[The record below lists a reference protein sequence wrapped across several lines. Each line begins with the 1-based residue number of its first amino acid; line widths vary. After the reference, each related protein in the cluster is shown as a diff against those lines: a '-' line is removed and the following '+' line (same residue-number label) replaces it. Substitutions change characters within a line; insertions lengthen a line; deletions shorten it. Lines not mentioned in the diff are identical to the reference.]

1 MTPIRIATRA
11 SDLALCQARMVAQRI
26 ERELG
31 AQAQILPLKTTGD
44 RLQDVSLAVLGG
56 KGLFV
61 KEIEEALLDGRADLA
76 VHSAKDLPAASPP
89 GLELVAFP
97 ERVDPRDALVTR
109 ERGATIDTLPRGAR
123 VGTGSLRRTAQ
134 LRCYRPDLQIV
145 PLRGNVPTRLRK
157 LEEEGLDAVVL
168 ACAGLERLGL
178 AARID
183 ERIAPEI
190 VLPAV
195 GQGSLALEARA
206 EDPLARDLAALNHE
220 LSAIRV
226 AAERAF
232 LIGLSGD
239 CTVPLAAFAEAAGG
253 EAVRLRALLAASDG
267 GRILRHDSQAPA
279 HDAKGLGA
287 RAAGEILARGGDEL
301 LATLRAEAAR

>member
-1 MTPIRIATRA
+1 MTTARIATRA
-11 SDLALCQARMVAQRI
+11 SDLALCQARMIAQRI

-31 AQAQILPLKTTGD
+31 VRAQILPLKTTGD
-44 RLQDVSLAVLGG
+44 RLQDVSLAALGG

-76 VHSAKDLPAASPP
+76 VHSAKDLPAATPP

-97 ERVDPRDALVTR
+97 ERVDPRDALVAR
-109 ERGATIDTLPRGAR
+109 ERGATIDALPRGAR
-123 VGTGSLRRTAQ
+123 VGTGSLRRT
-134 LRCYRPDLQIV
+134 
-145 PLRGNVPTRLRK
+145 G
-157 LEEEGLDAVVL
+157 
-168 ACAGLERLGL
+168 AGLERLGL

-195 GQGSLALEARA
+195 GQGSLALEARSD
-206 EDPLARDLAALNHE
+206 DPLARDLAALNHE
-220 LSAIRV
+220 LTATSV

-239 CTVPLAAFAEAAGG
+239 CTVPLAAFAEAADG

-267 GRILRHDSQAPA
+267 GRILRHEAQAPA

-287 RAAGEILARGGDEL
+287 RAAHEILARGGDEL
-301 LATLRAEAAR
+301 LAALRAEAAR

>member
-1 MTPIRIATRA
+1 MTTARIATRA
-11 SDLALCQARMVAQRI
+11 SDLALCQARMVARRI

-31 AQAQILPLKTTGD
+31 VRVEILPLQTTGD
-44 RLQDVSLAVLGG
+44 RLLDVSLAALGG

-76 VHSAKDLPAASPP
+76 VHSAKDLPAATPP

-97 ERVDPRDALVTR
+97 ERVDPRDALVAR
-109 ERGATIDTLPRGAR
+109 ERGATVDALPRGAR
-123 VGTGSLRRTAQ
+123 VGTGSLRRSAQ
-134 LRCYRPDLQIV
+134 LRSYRPDLQIV

-157 LEEEGLDAVVL
+157 LEEEDLDAVLL

-195 GQGSLALEARA
+195 GQGSLALEARS
-206 EDPLARDLAALNHE
+206 DHPLARDLAALSHE
-220 LSAIRV
+220 LTATRV

-232 LIGLSGD
+232 LIGLGGD
-239 CTVPLAAFAEAAGG
+239 CSVPLAAFAEAAEG

-267 GRILRHDSQAPA
+267 GRILRHQAQAPA
-279 HDAKGLGA
+279 DDAKGLGA
-287 RAAGEILARGGDEL
+287 RAAAEIRAKGGDEL
-301 LATLRAEAAR
+301 LAALRAEAAR

>member
-1 MTPIRIATRA
+1 MTTARIATRA
-11 SDLALCQARMVAQRI
+11 SDLALCQARMIAQRI

-31 AQAQILPLKTTGD
+31 VQVQIIPLKTTGD
-44 RLQDVSLAVLGG
+44 RLLDVSLAALGG

-76 VHSAKDLPAASPP
+76 VHSAKDLPAATPP

-97 ERVDPRDALVTR
+97 ERVDPRDALVAR
-109 ERGATIDTLPRGAR
+109 ERGATVDALPRGAR

-134 LRCYRPDLQIV
+134 LRSYRPDLQIV

-157 LEEEGLDAVVL
+157 LEEEDLDAVVL

-195 GQGSLALEARA
+195 GQGSLALEARSD
-206 EDPLARDLAALNHE
+206 DPLARDLAALSHE
-220 LSAIRV
+220 PTATSV

-232 LIGLSGD
+232 LIGLGGD
-239 CTVPLAAFAEAAGG
+239 CTVPLAAFAEAADG
-253 EAVRLRALLAASDG
+253 EAIRLRALLAASDG
-267 GRILRHDSQAPA
+267 GQILRHEAQAPA
-279 HDAKGLGA
+279 DDAKGLGA
-287 RAAGEILARGGDEL
+287 RAAGEIRARGGDEI
-301 LATLRAEAAR
+301 LAALRAEATR